1 MKYQVEIT
9 ETSQRIVTV
18 DADDES
24 SAVTAVKRLY
34 RVEEIVLD
42 SSDYIDTEFEILRP
56 NEN

>member
-9 ETSQRIVTV
+9 ETLQRIVTV